1 MATNTLINDTKIT
14 RESLRILHQKLNFI
28 SNIDLQYDDS
38 FAVSGAKVGSSLKLR
53 LPNQFTTR
61 TGATYSAQDVTEAS
75 ETLTVGTQKGIDF
88 EFSSAELTMDI
99 DSFSERYLEP
109 AMSQLAATIEADA
122 LSMYKDVYNVAGADA
137 SALTFKNVME
147 GKKVL
152 TDNLAPLGSRA
163 VILDTQSC
171 VDILDATK
179 GLFQSDSNIKA
190 QYREGVLG
198 RMGGFDWY
206 ENTLMPRHTTGTAVN
221 GDTLYNINGAAES
234 GATLTV
240 DTGTTTFLAGDV
252 ITIDGVFRVHPE
264 TKVST
269 AVLQN
274 FVVTANSGAS
284 AVSLSVSP
292 ALTATGARQNVSNVP
307 ADNAAINKLN
317 GGASSDYDQSLA
329 FHKQAFAIAFADL
342 EKPNGVDMCAREMSD
357 NISLRFIRDY
367 DVSAD
372 MFKSRF
378 DVYYGYKT
386 ARPQLA
392 ARLIAN

>member
-1 MATNTLINDTKIT
+1 MPTNALINDTKIT

-28 SNIDLQYDDS
+28 PNINLQYDDS
-38 FAVSGAKVGSSLKLR
+38 FAVSGAKIGSQLKLR

-75 ETLTVGTQKGIDF
+75 ETLTVGTQKGVDF

-99 DSFSERYLEP
+99 DRFSERYLEP
-109 AMSQLAATIEADA
+109 AMSQLAASIESDA
-122 LSMYKDVYNVAGADA
+122 LSMYKDVYNTTGSTG
-137 SALTFKNVME
+137 SALTFKNIME
-147 GKKVL
+147 GKKRL
-152 TDNLAPLGSRA
+152 TDNLAPLGQRA

-171 VDILDATK
+171 VDILDSTK
-179 GLFQSDSNIKA
+179 EFFNAQSNIKG
-190 QYREGVLG
+190 QYREGVIG
-198 RMGGFDWY
+198 RTGGFDWY

-240 DTGTTTFLAGDV
+240 DTGTTTFLEGDV

-269 AVLQN
+269 AVLQQ
-274 FVVTANSGAS
+274 FVVTADSGAT
-284 AVSLSVSP
+284 ATSLAISP
-292 ALTATGARQNVSNVP
+292 SLTATGATQNVSNVP
-307 ADNAAINKLN
+307 ADNAAINKVN
-317 GGASSDYDQSLA
+317 GGASADYDQSLA
-329 FHKQAFAIAFADL
+329 FHKDAFAIAFADL
-342 EKPNGVDMCAREMSD
+342 EKPSGVDMCAREVSD
-357 NISLRFIRDY
+357 SISLRFIRDY
-367 DVSAD
+367 DVTSDA
-372 MFKSRF
+372 FKSRF

-392 ARLIAN
+392 TRLICN